1 MTMDD
6 GDYRL
11 PLAHLIYMPQQEH
24 FLASMADKLP
34 FQGRQ
39 RLQSSNRELPPM
51 LRLLI
56 PAVRTME
63 EYRDI
68 QTDPKW
74 LQQQVKLNK
83 KCYELLYNKI
93 VYQAKQSERL
103 DAVQS
108 AFQ

>member
-1 MTMDD
+1 
-6 GDYRL
+6 
-11 PLAHLIYMPQQEH
+11 
-24 FLASMADKLP
+24 
-34 FQGRQ
+34 
-39 RLQSSNRELPPM
+39 M
-51 LRLLI
+51 LRLII

-93 VYQAKQSERL
+93 VYLAK
-103 DAVQS
+103 
-108 AFQ
+108 